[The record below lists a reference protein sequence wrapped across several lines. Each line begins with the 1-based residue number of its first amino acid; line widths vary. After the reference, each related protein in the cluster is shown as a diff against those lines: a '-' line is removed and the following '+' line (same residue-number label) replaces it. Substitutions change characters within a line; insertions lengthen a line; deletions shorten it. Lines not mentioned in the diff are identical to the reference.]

1 VALSG
6 RHRFVSAD
14 FGTRVPASTGG
25 ASVLVAA
32 GILIGLVIGGVLGVV
47 VVRTVG
53 ASRFDK
59 ALRTRQQLLQDAERE
74 AEAMRREAHVEAREE
89 AVKLRAGVDAEVNE
103 RRAQL
108 ARSEERLQSR
118 DEELERKLLE
128 LARREQGLADRE
140 EASKT
145 LHAEL
150 KETKQRELRELER
163 LSGMTIAE
171 AKQHLLERSEDLIRH
186 ELARQVRQMEEEA
199 RTEAKRRAR
208 NLVADALQRVAASH
222 AAETTVTLVELP
234 SDDMKGRIIGR
245 EGRNIRALEHLTGV
259 DFIIDDTPQAVVLS
273 SFDGI
278 RRETAKLTLVKLIE
292 DGRIHPARIEEMY
305 YQSKAEIEDYIR
317 QAGEQ
322 AVFEANCGDFHEEL
336 VKILGRLRYR
346 TSYGQNV
353 LKHTLEVVHLCG
365 VMAAELGAGVKT
377 AKRAGLLHDIGKA
390 MTHEVEGSHA
400 LISAQLAR
408 RYGETQGVVHAIE
421 AHHYEVQPQTVESVL
436 LIAADAISAS
446 RPGARGESLENY
458 IKRLESL
465 EELAGSRPGVEKV
478 YALQA
483 GREIRVIVKPNE
495 IDDDTAVLLSH
506 EIAREIEDQLEYPG
520 QIKVTVIRE
529 SRATDVASN
538 RIDVRRESPAHI
550 DAA

>member
-1 VALSG
+1 M
-6 RHRFVSAD
+6 
-14 FGTRVPASTGG
+14 
-25 ASVLVAA
+25 LVAA
-32 GILIGLVIGGVLGVV
+32 GILIGLVIGSVV
-47 VVRTVG
+47 GAIAIRTIG

-74 AEAMRREAHVEAREE
+74 AEAMRREARVEAREE
-89 AVKLRAGVDAEVNE
+89 AVKLRAGIESEVQE
-103 RRAQL
+103 RRSQL
-108 ARSEERLQSR
+108 ARIEERVQAK
-118 DEELERKLLE
+118 EEDVEKRLTEIS
-128 LARREQGLADRE
+128 RREQGLADRE
-140 EASKT
+140 ESSKE
-145 LHAEL
+145 LHQQL
-150 KETKQRELRELER
+150 KDAKQRQLAELER
-163 LSGMTIAE
+163 LAGMTVAE
-171 AKQHLLERSEDLIRH
+171 AKQHLIERSEDLIRH

-305 YQSKAEIEDYIR
+305 YQSKAELEDYIR
-317 QAGEQ
+317 QAGDQ

-336 VKILGRLRYR
+336 VKVLGRLRYR

-353 LKHTLEVVHLCG
+353 LKHTLEVVHLG
-365 VMAAELGAGVKT
+365 GIMAAELGASVKT
-377 AKRAGLLHDIGKA
+377 TKRAALLHDIGKA

-408 RYGETQGVVHAIE
+408 RYGESQGVVHAIE
-421 AHHYEVQPQTVESVL
+421 AHHYEVQPQTVEAVL

-458 IKRLESL
+458 IKRLEAL
-465 EELAGSRPGVEKV
+465 EELASARPGVEKV

-483 GREIRVIVKPNE
+483 GREIRVIVKPE
-495 IDDDTAVLLSH
+495 EVDDDTAVLLSH

-529 SRATDVASN
+529 SRALDVASN
-538 RIDVRRESPAHI
+538 KVDLRRESAPTI